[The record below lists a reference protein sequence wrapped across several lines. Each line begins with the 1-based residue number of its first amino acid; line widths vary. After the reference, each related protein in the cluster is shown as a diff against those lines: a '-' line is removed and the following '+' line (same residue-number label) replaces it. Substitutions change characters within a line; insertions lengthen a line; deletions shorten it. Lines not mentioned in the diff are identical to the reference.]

1 MPRTQNVK
9 DEKPIPQVTQKG
21 LTQILEG
28 NSDNPALTMT
38 TGGYLETTYNKN
50 ENNQA
55 PALLINSPEFAGG
68 LTSFQAVQ
76 EEANRNFS
84 TEADTIDAAEELF
97 NGTQFPSGYNRSSY
111 ARQIAR
117 LPKNFFAGASEE
129 AMKLVLAPK
138 NAFSAMAETAYEN
151 GWQNALADAYAQD
164 DTLKAKMEN
173 LYYTVNGGKA
183 AVALNNMTQHDI
195 SISKLENWKNADG
208 SDLSDKQKELMRQY
222 IRLNQ
227 KRGSDERRRLTMQL
241 FGQEMQDKV
250 YGSVDT
256 LGDIDYGPGKYG
268 TMVGGIAASALAFGY
283 GGTALN
289 AAGIGAARFA
299 AGNAA
304 RMARFGGRSFSKW
317 AIEHPMKAEAFE
329 FATKSARPLSYA
341 LSAINGERFVFG
353 LSFSRQYDEIRTQ
366 ALSAGWSFK
375 DAHAIAFAAG
385 MAEAGLEVPTFR
397 TFTRYL
403 KSTPSFRNLLLLEVM
418 PEGLQEGAQTLSEDI
433 ITNAYGL
440 TDKQFSDIA
449 SEVVLS
455 MIMGGLGG
463 LAMGSI
469 HYKAVQS
476 EAAHERFITALSDA
490 YKKGAIDPLKRQS
503 PFQDGNNFSA
513 TNKTEFTPEQ
523 TKALT
528 VKAENADKQ
537 ATADA
542 NKPVETAAFRGE
554 DENGNL
560 VYQLGY
566 LTDQQTGE
574 MVGAYGVKV
583 NAEGQQVGQWERQIA
598 PNRIAD
604 IEKAQTEAKYIEAQ
618 LGAYKG
624 YYESRLKAANP
635 KATKEQIERG
645 WKQIER
651 LVTHERQT
659 GEFRASIEASINQML
674 SVIDNQDRRFKRNIS
689 ELNKVLDGE
698 IVGEKL
704 AALTSSDVVV
714 RHKAQWDY
722 VEGALSRL
730 FRANGMEKQGKIV
743 AKAFRRAFEDA
754 ILFDSNIDPMDF
766 YDAVKP
772 KILSISR
779 ARRNGQSL
787 GVSSVL
793 DGITATPGATA
804 EQMRD
809 EATHLIEQFEIY
821 SSDESSE
828 EQKESAQLEIQQ
840 ILFGANNKDVNI
852 DELYDALRSEAD
864 IESSLANAMSLDLG
878 SDLNYTDY
886 LRMAIMRNRGAS
898 QSAINQAFGFTQEN
912 PESRYKQAL
921 QMIGMKPLTK
931 DELESVNRMLASEE
945 ELSEE
950 ELQEVEGMYNQAINE
965 IVVFD
970 KNRFTGVH
978 EGMHWIFD
986 VINQIATSS
995 EFAQN
1000 VRKNLDPIGKDAYPF
1015 EMWEGHVRN
1024 RVRLPVQ
1031 TMTRLNDSLR
1041 EHIAQR
1047 WGKDT
1052 VITPRMMEE
1061 TLVDTF
1067 FSYLEDGDVE
1077 PELATAYNDL
1087 INHANAAYT
1096 PSPDSLLASGA
1107 LSAHRQKGLIGAMR
1121 DMMEPSAP
1129 QRIATAAKKLEQAIY
1144 SVKTKD
1150 ELAQAMI
1157 DAVNEAGG
1165 VIPFNMEAPLVA
1177 TRMAGDR
1184 AVEVLQMAEYAQRL
1198 ADNMY
1203 QHSLALA
1210 FSNTEMKLSPDLR
1223 TGKINAS
1230 DNPAGFS
1237 KTDYSSE
1244 GMVLYSRN
1252 GKPIKPKLAMQ
1263 TADATLRAKAT
1274 LKIANMESATK
1285 AINRIGESIA
1295 TAARKLGNPMSAV
1308 VQQSGYDNA
1317 QRIVYADDLLYA
1329 VKDLVRTVNEKAE
1342 RGEGKYI
1349 TEDMYKT
1356 CREYMLNDNRA
1367 DAISWCDTAFSNE
1380 KDAERMKALMNA
1392 FFSAVDWS
1400 YAKMTELGVNLSK
1413 RPGTYIP
1420 RSVLDKEGLLSA
1432 IHRPT
1437 SGTKLDKMIRQMKKD
1452 GKSEADIVNE
1462 INKLFRKNK
1471 GEAETEMFH
1480 HRVLYNVSS
1489 ELVDYYKDPFEV
1501 MNDYLKSAS
1510 ATIMMRE
1517 LTGDLRIAKD
1527 TGKVEWGKSGRVGSM
1542 LLAYQQGKMGDY
1554 NVKAFDNF
1562 VERMQQLQAM
1572 NDSDEDFWSFIKNTQ
1587 GLFALN
1593 SVTSTVTQLYEL
1605 VPALYRFGM
1614 GDVATAMADTIA
1626 NKNAV
1631 ELWQA
1636 GIGEGINEFQ
1646 RLDDIGYWRQLQD
1659 VLLTATGFKKMDK
1672 FMKTVVLN
1680 AIFNNAKRTLGNP
1693 EASSEAIEA
1702 LNESL
1707 EEVFPKQMYGE
1718 AKFNKIK
1725 QDILNNNITDEVGAW
1740 LRSQILKT
1748 QPIDSIAAPAN
1759 FVASGSLGKA
1769 MYFLGTTQ
1777 LTQAN
1782 YLVGD
1787 MVKTYQRKG
1796 TAALAKKIARF
1807 LIFATMVGI
1816 PTSMLIDLLCLRK
1829 PDLKNAAVYSPLQFF
1844 FINEYLV
1851 ARAKRDGVA
1860 SAVLNQFAPG
1870 WAFADRVSK
1879 GQFAKLL
1886 PVMPQAA
1893 YNLTDK
1899 GRKQLNRFNE
1909 NLLPKAETDFNFDSD
1924 LNWFGGE
1931 KWA

>member
-1 MPRTQNVK
+1 MPRTQKIK
-9 DEKPIPQVTQKG
+9 DEQPRPQVTEKG
-21 LTQILEG
+21 LSQILEG
-28 NSDNPALTMT
+28 NADNPAMKMT
-38 TGGYLETTYNKN
+38 TGGYLETTYDRNPT
-50 ENNQA
+50 NQA
-55 PALLINSPEFAGG
+55 PALLVNSPEFAGG
-68 LTSFQAVQ
+68 LTSFQAIQ
-76 EEANRNFS
+76 SEAANGLENEEQS
-84 TEADTIDAAEELF
+84 IDAAEELF

-111 ARQIAR
+111 ARQISR
-117 LPKNFFAGASEE
+117 LPKNVLAGASEE

-138 NAFSAMAETAYEN
+138 NAFSGMVQTAYEN
-151 GWQNALADAYAQD
+151 GWQNALADAYAED
-164 DTLKAKMEN
+164 ETLKPKMES
-173 LYYTVNGGKA
+173 LYYTMRGGKTA
-183 AVALNNMTQHDI
+183 IALNNMTQHDI
-195 SISKLENWKNADG
+195 SISKLDNWKNADG
-208 SDLSDKQKELMRQY
+208 SDLTDKQKQLMTQY
-222 IRLNQ
+222 IKLNQ
-227 KRGSDERRRLTMQL
+227 KRGADERRRLTMSA

-250 YGSVDT
+250 YGNVET
-256 LGDIDYGPGKYG
+256 LGDVEAGPGKYG
-268 TMVGGIAASALAFGY
+268 NMVGSIATSALVFGY

-289 AAGIGAARFA
+289 AAGRGLARFV
-299 AGNAA
+299 AGNTA
-304 RMARFGGRSFSKW
+304 RMAKFGGRSFLKW
-317 AIEHPMKAEAFE
+317 SLEHPMKAEAFE
-329 FATKSARPLSYA
+329 FATRSARPLSYA
-341 LSAINGERFVFG
+341 MSAINGERFVFG
-353 LSFSRQYDEIRTQ
+353 LSFSRQYDEIRSQ
-366 ALSAGWSFK
+366 ALAAGWSPT
-375 DAHAIAFAAG
+375 DAHSIAFAAG

-418 PEGLQEGAQTLSEDI
+418 PEGFQEGAQTLSENV

-449 SEVVLS
+449 SEVLLS
-455 MIMGGLGG
+455 MMMGGLGG

-469 HYKAVQS
+469 HYKAVQT
-476 EAAHERFITALSDA
+476 EAAHEKFITALSDA
-490 YKKGAIDPLKRQS
+490 YKKGAIDPLKRS
-503 PFQDGNNFSA
+503 NPFQDGNNFSTA
-513 TNKTEFTPEQ
+513 NKTEFTPEQ

-528 VKAENADKQ
+528 VKAKNSDVQAIADN
-537 ATADA
+537 
-542 NKPVETAAFRGE
+542 NKPTETAAFRGE

-566 LTDQQTGE
+566 LSDQQTGE
-574 MVGAYGVKV
+574 TVGAYGVTI
-583 NAEGQQVGQWERQIA
+583 NAQGEQVGQWERQIA
-598 PNRIAD
+598 PDRVAD
-604 IEKAQTEAKYIEAQ
+604 AERAMTEAKYIEQQ
-618 LGAYKG
+618 LNAYKG

-635 KATKEQIERG
+635 KATKEQIDRG

-651 LVTHERQT
+651 LVTHERET

-674 SVIDNQDRRFKRNIS
+674 SVIDNQDRRLQRNIK

-704 AALTSSDVVV
+704 AAFTSSDVVV
-714 RHKAQWDY
+714 RHEAQWDY
-722 VEGALSRL
+722 VEDRITKL

-743 AKAFRRAFEDA
+743 AKAFRNAFQDA

-766 YDAVKP
+766 YDSVKP
-772 KILSISR
+772 KILSLAR
-779 ARRNGQSL
+779 ARRNGQVIN
-787 GVSSVL
+787 GAESVL
-793 DGITATPGATA
+793 DGVISKSRMPADQARSNA
-804 EQMRD
+804 E
-809 EATHLIEQFEIY
+809 HLIEQLEIY
-821 SSDESSE
+821 SSSESSE
-828 EQKESAQLEIQQ
+828 EQKEAAQLTVQQ
-840 ILFGANNKDVNI
+840 MLFGQTSADVNM

-864 IESSLANAMSLDLG
+864 IEGTLAHAMSLDLG
-878 SDLNYTDY
+878 SDLNYTNY
-886 LRMAIMRNRGAS
+886 LAMAIMRNQGLS
-898 QSAINQAFGFTQEN
+898 QEKINEAFGLQQAN
-912 PESRYKQAL
+912 PDERYRKAL
-921 QMIGMKPLTK
+921 QMIGMNPLSKSEIESIERMMATDEELTK
-931 DELESVNRMLASEE
+931 EE
-945 ELSEE
+945 MAEI
-950 ELQEVEGMYNQAINE
+950 EGLYNQAVNE

-978 EGMHWIFD
+978 EGMHWVFD
-986 VINQIATSS
+986 VINQIATDQS
-995 EFAQN
+995 FAVN
-1000 VRKNLDPIGKDAYPF
+1000 VRNTITNLTGS
-1015 EMWEGHVRN
+1015 N
-1024 RVRLPVQ
+1024 RVRLPVS

-1047 WGKDT
+1047 WGKD
-1052 VITPRMMEE
+1052 VLITPRMMEE

-1067 FSYLEDGDVE
+1067 FKYLEDGDVSA
-1077 PELATAYNDL
+1077 ELSTAYNDL
-1087 INHANAAYT
+1087 INNANAAYT
-1096 PSPDSLLASGA
+1096 PSPDSLLANGA
-1107 LSAHRQKGLIGAMR
+1107 LSAHRQKGLMGAMR
-1121 DMMEPSAP
+1121 NMMEPSAP
-1129 QRIATAAKKLEQAIY
+1129 QRIAKAAKNLEGAIY
-1144 SVKTKD
+1144 SAKSKD
-1150 ELAQAMI
+1150 ELAVAMI

-1177 TRMAGDR
+1177 TRMAGDK

-1210 FSNTEMKLSPDLR
+1210 FNNTEMKLQPDLR

-1230 DNPAGFS
+1230 DNPAAFS
-1237 KTDYSSE
+1237 KTDYGVE
-1244 GMVLYSRN
+1244 GIVLYSRK
-1252 GKPIKPKLAMQ
+1252 GEPIKPKLAMQ

-1274 LKIANMESATK
+1274 LKIANMDSLK
-1285 AINRIGESIA
+1285 KSVNRIGESIA

-1329 VKDLVRTVNEKAE
+1329 VKDLIRTTNEKAE
-1342 RGEGKYI
+1342 REEGKYI
-1349 TEDMYKT
+1349 TEEMYKV

-1367 DAISWCDTAFSNE
+1367 DAIAWCDTAFTNK
-1380 KDAERMKALMNA
+1380 KDAERMKALMTA
-1392 FFSAVDWS
+1392 FFSSVDWS
-1400 YAKMTELGVNLSK
+1400 YAKMTELGVNLAK
-1413 RPGTYIP
+1413 RNDTYIP
-1420 RSVLDKEGLLSA
+1420 RSVMDKEGLLQA

-1437 SGTKLDKMIRQMKKD
+1437 EGTKLDKMIRQMKKD
-1452 GKSEADIVNE
+1452 GKTEADIVNE

-1480 HRVLYNVSS
+1480 HRALYSVST

-1517 LTGDLRIAKD
+1517 LTGDLKIAKD

-1562 VERMQQLQAM
+1562 VERMQQLQKM
-1572 NDSDEDFWSFIKNTQ
+1572 NDTDEDFWAFIKNTQ

-1614 GDVATAMADTIA
+1614 GDVAQAMADTIGH
-1626 NKNAV
+1626 KQAV

-1646 RLDDIGYWRQLQD
+1646 RLDDVGYWRQMQD
-1659 VLLTATGFKKMDK
+1659 LLLTATGFKKMDK

-1693 EASSEAIEA
+1693 EASAEAMEA
-1702 LNESL
+1702 LDESL

-1718 AKFNKIK
+1718 AKLNKIK
-1725 QDILNNNITDEVGAW
+1725 QDIMNNNITDEVGAW

-1787 MVKTYQRKG
+1787 MIKTYQRKG

-1807 LIFATMVGI
+1807 LIFATMVGV

-1829 PDLKNAAVYSPLQFF
+1829 PDLGNAAVYSPLQFF
-1844 FINEYLV
+1844 FVNEYLV

-1870 WAFADRVSK
+1870 WAVADRVSK
-1879 GQFAKLL
+1879 GQFAKLV
-1886 PVMPQAA
+1886 PVLPQAA

-1899 GRKQLNRFNE
+1899 GQKQLNRFNE
-1909 NLLPKAETDFNFDSD
+1909 NLLPKAEVDLDFDAD
-1924 LNWFGGE
+1924 IKWFGE
-1931 KWA
+1931 QQWS